1 MDKLIRLHRI
11 SQIHTP
17 SSITSPLP
25 PPPGY
30 LKDGE
35 DLHALM
41 QAFTLIPSSQHHISI
56 RMLKKPFRPAMRRI
70 LAAGGHPAIVAR
82 QSISEDLVLL
92 SLDKG
97 HVGIYDLRAAIG
109 RHGKERNLQW
119 NLLPGKEDIVRLAGG
134 KAVAEDGEVGAELEA
149 LRDVEEKKGKKWQPP
164 RFILSF
170 KDNQEARRFVRAWH
184 RRPFPLTTGPQNPGD
199 EGPPIV
205 NAELLW

>member
-41 QAFTLIPSSQHHISI
+41 QAFTLIPSSQHHVSI
-56 RMLKKPFRPAMRRI
+56 RMLRKPFRPAMQRI
-70 LAAGGHPAIVAR
+70 LTAGGHPAIVAR
-82 QSISEDLVLL
+82 QSKSEDLVLL

-109 RHGKERNLQW
+109 RHGRERNLQW
-119 NLLPGKEDIVRLAGG
+119 NLLPGKEDIVRLVGG

-149 LRDVEEKKGKKWQPP
+149 MRDVEGKKGKSRQPP

-184 RRPFPLTTGPQNPGD
+184 RQLFPLRTGPQNPGD
-199 EGPPIV
+199 EVPPTV

>member
-1 MDKLIRLHRI
+1 MNKLTRLHRI

-41 QAFTLIPSSQHHISI
+41 QSFTLIPSSQHHVSI
-56 RMLKKPFRPAMRRI
+56 RMLKKPFRPAMQRMI
-70 LAAGGHPAIVAR
+70 AAGGYPTIVAR
-82 QSISEDLVLL
+82 QSKSEGLVLL

-109 RHGKERNLQW
+109 RDGKERNLQW
-119 NLLPGKEDIVRLAGG
+119 SLLPGKDDIVKLDGG
-134 KAVAEDGEVGAELEA
+134 KAVAEDGEVGTELEV
-149 LRDVEEKKGKKWQPP
+149 LQDVEEKQRKRWQPP

-170 KDNQEARRFVRAWH
+170 KDSHEARRFVRAWH
-184 RRPFPLTTGPQNPGD
+184 RRHFPLAVGPQNPGD
-199 EGPPIV
+199 DGPPIV
-205 NAELLW
+205 IAELLW